1 MALGCLLMLLPLL
14 GLCTF
19 GALGGNHRPVAGDAL
34 KARECYVLRAQQT
47 QLWRH
52 RTIKRL
58 GLWTVPRGNVFC
70 VREIDR
76 SGGQLWYRGR
86 IMALGTLDR
95 RRHIPGWIDSRQL
108 MEHGAFL
115 SY

>member
-1 MALGCLLMLLPLL
+1 MTALRIAALLVVMLAAPVAA
-14 GLCTF
+14 G
-19 GALGGNHRPVAGDAL
+19 HHKPVAGDAL
-34 KARECYVLRAQQT
+34 RARECYILRAPQT

-52 RTIKRL
+52 RTRMRL

-76 SGGQLWYRGR
+76 SRGQLWYRVEVKK
-86 IMALGTLDR
+86 LGTLDR
-95 RRHIPGWIDSRQL
+95 RQHLPGWIDSRQL
-108 MEHGAFL
+108 MEHGVFL